1 MSFRVVSQ
9 IETGKIHV
17 YTGDGKGKTTA
28 AFGLAMRA
36 RGKGLNVII
45 IQFLKGKGDFGE
57 VLSARKLGIEI
68 EQFGTGKMLAANG
81 ITEED
86 RKEALAALERA
97 AKVITSG
104 LFDIVVLDE
113 INVAVYFGLIPLKSV
128 IEMIRSRPATL
139 ELVLTGRGAPAE
151 LVTIADYATNMT
163 LIKHPYE
170 RGEEARPGIEY

>member
-1 MSFRVVSQ
+1 MNQ
-9 IETGKIHV
+9 IGTGKIHV

-36 RGKGLNVII
+36 RGKGLKVII

-68 EQFGTGKMLAANG
+68 EQFGTGRMLSADG

-86 RKEALAALERA
+86 LKEALAALERS

-104 LFDIVVLDE
+104 LFDVVVLDE

-128 IEMIRSRPATL
+128 LETIRSRPATL
-139 ELVLTGRGAPAE
+139 ELVLTGRHAPAE
-151 LVTIADYATNMT
+151 LVAMADYVTNMT